1 MGSEWLSSE
10 SFEARRVSEP
20 WQVGPSADTGQTIEG
35 GNPDD
40 DPDGIVAA
48 VVADE
53 PCDLRAVSALS
64 AGADPRLKG
73 VLRSNP
79 ASQSDPSKLAGNQD
93 VMSKQAAVRAA
104 RQMALSV
111 ITAEQAGEPGPALES
126 LPAAA
131 VQVSFQTANE
141 WFGRGASGSVIGAN
155 RCVWLVTVQAE
166 FQPRHGPPPIPGRP
180 PREMHTFDHYT
191 VIYDVASGQYL
202 GLAAGTSAPNL
213 MTGEFFASKEK

>member
-79 ASQSDPSKLAGNQD
+79 GSESDPSKLAGNQD

-111 ITAEQAGEPGPALES
+111 ITAEQAGEPGPSAGV
-126 LPAAA
+126 AAC
-131 VQVSFQTANE
+131 
-141 WFGRGASGSVIGAN
+141 GR
-155 RCVWLVTVQAE
+155 
-166 FQPRHGPPPIPGRP
+166 RP
-180 PREMHTFDHYT
+180 
-191 VIYDVASGQYL
+191 S
-202 GLAAGTSAPNL
+202 
-213 MTGEFFASKEK
+213 